1 MQKPVSK
8 EDKALP
14 SYMMCILRLPSQLTL
29 VEGMGGNEMQAVE
42 NTR

>member
-8 EDKALP
+8 EDKTLP
-14 SYMMCILRLPSQLTL
+14 CYMMCILRLLSQLTL
-29 VEGMGGNEMQAVE
+29 VEGMVGNEMQAVE